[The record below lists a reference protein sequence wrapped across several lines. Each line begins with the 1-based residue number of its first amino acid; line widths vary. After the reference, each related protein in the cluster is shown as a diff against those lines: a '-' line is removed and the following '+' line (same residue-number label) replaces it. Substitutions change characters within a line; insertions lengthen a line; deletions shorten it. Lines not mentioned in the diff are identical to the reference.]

1 MANRSSES
9 RRSDCPFQ
17 EIPEMHGKRKPL
29 PNEADGKL
37 HWLKINVQTFL
48 LIAVLAGG
56 WIANF
61 ATLSARM
68 ADTEKVEGKLEQRFD
83 RDVVP
88 RQEQEVRE
96 RMLDQRL
103 EQMQRS
109 LDAIQQELRRQRR

>member
-1 MANRSSES
+1 MKNYRKTEIPTSER
-9 RRSDCPFQ
+9 RRSRAAVW
-17 EIPEMHGKRKPL
+17 G
-29 PNEADGKL
+29 A
-37 HWLKINVQTFL
+37 WLKVNAHTL
-48 LIAVLAGG
+48 LLVGLLVGG

-61 ATLSARM
+61 ATLSART
-68 ADTEKVEGKLEQRFD
+68 ADVERAEGKLEQRFD

-109 LDAIQQELRRQRR
+109 LDAIQQELRK

>member
-1 MANRSSES
+1 MNKKSFVPDR
-9 RRSDCPFQ
+9 DH
-17 EIPEMHGKRKPL
+17 HGHSWG
-29 PNEADGKL
+29 A
-37 HWLKINVQTFL
+37 WLKDNAHAL
-48 LIAVLAGG
+48 LLVVALVGG

-68 ADTEKVEGKLEQRFD
+68 TDVEKSAGKLEQRFD

-88 RQEQEVRE
+88 RQEQEVRD

-109 LDAIQQELRRQRR
+109 LDAIQQELRQSRGTF

>member
-1 MANRSSES
+1 MITNRKSVAENSE
-9 RRSDCPFQ
+9 RRF
-17 EIPEMHGKRKPL
+17 PL
-29 PNEADGKL
+29 FSGWFKVNAHTVVVVG
-37 HWLKINVQTFL
+37 
-48 LIAVLAGG
+48 VLVGG

-68 ADTEKVEGKLEQRFD
+68 TDVERVEGRLEQRFD

-109 LDAIQQELRRQRR
+109 LDAIQQELRRSRWR

>member
-1 MANRSSES
+1 MSLSKKSVVNEES
-9 RRSDCPFQ
+9 RNGRDTA
-17 EIPEMHGKRKPL
+17 G
-29 PNEADGKL
+29 
-37 HWLKINVQTFL
+37 WLKLNAHTLI

-68 ADTEKVEGKLEQRFD
+68 SEVEKSEGKIEQRFD

-88 RQEQEVRE
+88 RQEQEVRD

-103 EQMQRS
+103 AQMQKS
-109 LDAIQQELRRQRR
+109 LDAIQQELQRPKRSF